1 MQCNIEQQSDRRAV
15 TRRVS
20 THNINLIRTS
30 HSRDP
35 YHFPSPSA
43 VEKRYFFSFIFNCR
57 IESFGFVCSSSP
69 VVNRIRT
76 VTKTAM
82 HVGAM

>member
-1 MQCNIEQQSDRRAV
+1 MQCNIGQQSDRRAV
-15 TRRVS
+15 TRRVP

-30 HSRDP
+30 HNRDP
-35 YHFPSPSA
+35 YRCPSPSA
-43 VEKRYFFSFIFNCR
+43 AEKRCFFIFIFNCR
-57 IESFGFVCSSSP
+57 IKSFGFVCSSSP